1 MFPNLDDIKRVRSI
15 RSEGFNPEADEF
27 PDFLGLDKGDFQY
40 LTKIVE
46 LIEEE
51 ADNFHEAFQKVY
63 ELASYAT
70 DEVVRAFLF
79 FHLGA
84 IVGRKIT
91 LKSLEKA
98 DKEIFT
104 HGYKEGFAEG
114 FKSGFEKGLE
124 MGEYIKR
131 KVENKEENN

>member
-1 MFPNLDDIKRVRSI
+1 MFPNLDDIKRVQSI

-27 PDFLGLDKGDFQY
+27 PEFLGLDKGDFQY

-70 DEVVRAFLF
+70 DEIVRAFMF

-91 LKSLEKA
+91 VKTLEKA

-104 HGYKEGFAEG
+104 HGYKEGFSEG

-124 MGEYIKR
+124 MAEFIKR
-131 KVENKEENN
+131 KVEEEKD